1 MVTDLISCLNL
12 GTLCF
17 NLYLTQFVLKA
28 KYYNHQKKMWL
39 NIGSIILL
47 LLPVE

>member
-12 GTLCF
+12 GT
-17 NLYLTQFVLKA
+17 LYLTQFVLKA

-47 LLPVE
+47 LLPIE